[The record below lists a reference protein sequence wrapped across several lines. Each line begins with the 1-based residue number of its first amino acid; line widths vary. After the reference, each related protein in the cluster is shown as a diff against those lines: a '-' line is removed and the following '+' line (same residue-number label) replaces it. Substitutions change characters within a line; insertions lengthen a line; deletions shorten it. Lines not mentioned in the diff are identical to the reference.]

1 MRLSGSVWLA
11 ALIVTASGCAA
22 VKVNRAKEG
31 AEGVRFYPPH
41 PYLLVSQ
48 SKEGDLQG
56 TIVYLPKFNEP
67 YLVSVSSGFGSVDAK
82 LTLENG
88 WNLTQFGA
96 VADSKSDALI
106 TALSGL
112 LTSAA
117 AKGLLTKKDAVL
129 APGLYAIE
137 FDPNTGLAKS
147 LKAVYQV
154 EAPSGTGPGSR

>member
-22 VKVNRAKEG
+22 VKVRPAKEG

-48 SKEGDLQG
+48 SKENGIQG
-56 TIVYLPKFNEP
+56 TIVYLPKVNEP

-96 VADSKSDALI
+96 VADSKSEALI

-112 LTSAA
+112 LTSAGA
-117 AKGLLTKKDAVL
+117 RGLLTRKDQELV
-129 APGLYAIE
+129 PGLYAIE
-137 FDPNTGLAKS
+137 FDATTGLAKS
-147 LKAVYQV
+147 LRPVYQV
-154 EAPSGTGPGSR
+154 EAP